1 MADLRSDLEARL
13 AGEVRF
19 DAVSRALYSTD
30 ASVYQIEPV
39 GVAIVRSRE
48 DVLAALA
55 CARAHGVSITARGG
69 GTSQAGQA
77 IGAGLQVDTS
87 KYFNRLLEVNVE
99 ERWARVEPGIVL
111 DELNAQ
117 LAPHRL
123 RFAPDISTA
132 SRATIGGMIS
142 NNSSGARSVRY
153 GKTIDHVLDLH
164 VVLADGSVAHLRPLT
179 PGELDAAC
187 AAETFEG
194 ACYRTVRRL
203 AARHAEEIDRRYP
216 KILRRVGGYNLDAF
230 TPARNSADAGAGAPF
245 NLAKL
250 VVGSEGT
257 LGLIVEARLNLV
269 PLPNAKA
276 VLTIEYD
283 DLLDALGETPAILAH
298 DPSAVEVMDRS
309 ILDHARENPALD
321 AMRRAVLHTDCG
333 ALLCV
338 ELYGDSVAELRQRLD
353 RLEADVRARGVATH
367 TTRATAPADQAR
379 IWKLRESSLGLSMA
393 MKGDAKSIS
402 FVEDTAVA
410 PERLRGFI
418 ERFLEVV
425 RRHGTTAGVY
435 AHASVGCLHVRPVI
449 NLKTAA
455 GVQQFEAIA
464 HEIAGLVLEFGG
476 ALSGEHGDGLVR
488 GPFMARMF
496 GPELYEAF
504 RTVKRTFDPNGLFN
518 PGKIVDAPPL
528 TANLRYGA
536 GYRTPNPAAV
546 FDHSEHGGLGRA
558 VEMCSGVGACR
569 KTLSGTMCPSYMA
582 TRDEAHSTRGR
593 ANTLRLAMTGAL
605 GRDDPRETGLGD
617 RDVYDVLD
625 LCLECRACKTEC
637 PVGVDMARFKSEFL
651 ADYWRRHGTPL
662 RARVLGHIRDL
673 SALASRAAPLV
684 NPWLDR
690 GWVRALNERFFGIDR
705 RRSLPPWARRTLA
718 AAWRQ
723 RSTGDGG
730 RTPAP
735 GSGLAVAAAAAR
747 ANATAVAAA
756 GARADAT
763 AVAAAGAR
771 ADAGAVAAA
780 AARANAKA
788 GARAV
793 APDAVLFNDTFTN
806 YFDPEIGLAAADV
819 LEAAGL
825 TVGLGPDAC
834 CGRPLISQG
843 LLDEARE
850 RAADAVRRLYP
861 LAAAGTP
868 IILLEPSCLSA
879 LTDDAPAL
887 LRGEAQQQA
896 REIAAACVL
905 FEDYLNQRLGDGR
918 AALHLRSGPD
928 EILLHGHCHQ
938 KSLGLVGPAR
948 ALLDRIP
955 GARVTDLDSGC
966 CGMAGSFGYAR
977 EHFDISRQIGE
988 RRLLPAAR
996 SLGPDGVLVAAGTS
1010 CRHQVHD
1017 FTGVRALHPAVLLQS
1032 LLA

>member
-1 MADLRSDLEARL
+1 MGDLRTDLEARL

-30 ASVYQIEPV
+30 ASVYQIQPL

-48 DVLAALA
+48 DVLTALE
-55 CARAHGVSITARGG
+55 CARAHGCSVTARGG

-77 IGAGLQVDTS
+77 IGSGLQVDTS
-87 KYFNRLLEVNVE
+87 KYFNRVLEVNVE
-99 ERWARVEPGIVL
+99 QRWARVEPGIVL

-142 NNSSGARSVRY
+142 NNSSGARSVLY

-164 VVLADGSVAHLRPLT
+164 VALADGSVAHLRPLT
-179 PGELDAAC
+179 REELEEAC
-187 AAETFEG
+187 AADTFEG

-203 AARHAEEIDRRYP
+203 AAEQADEIDRRYP

-230 TPARNSADAGAGAPF
+230 TPARLDAGEPF

-257 LGLIVEARLNLV
+257 LGLILEARLNLV
-269 PLPNAKA
+269 PLPKAKA

-283 DLLDALGETPAILAH
+283 NLLDALGETPAILAH
-298 DPSAVEVMDRS
+298 HPSAIEVMDHS
-309 ILDHARENPALD
+309 ILDHARENPSLD
-321 AMRRAVLHTDCG
+321 AMRRAVLETDCG

-338 ELYGDSVAELRQRLD
+338 ELYGDSSQEIRPRLN
-353 RLEADVRARGVATH
+353 RLESNIRARGVAMH
-367 TTRATAPADQAR
+367 TTCAVAPADQAR

-410 PERLRGFI
+410 PEKLRNFI

-435 AHASVGCLHVRPVI
+435 AHASVGCLHVRPVV
-449 NLKTAA
+449 NMKTAA
-455 GVQQFEAIA
+455 GVQQFESIA
-464 HEIAGLVLEFGG
+464 NEIADLVLEYGG

-488 GPFMARMF
+488 GPFMERMF

-504 RTVKRTFDPNGLFN
+504 RTVKRTFDPEGLFN

-536 GYRTPNPAAV
+536 DYRTPDPAAA
-546 FDHSEHGGLGRA
+546 FDHGEHGGLGRA

-569 KTLSGTMCPSYMA
+569 KTLGGTMCPSYMA

-593 ANTLRLAMTGAL
+593 ANTLRLAMNGGL
-605 GRDDPRETGLGD
+605 GNGSGSRDGGLGD
-617 RDVYDVLD
+617 RSVYDVLD

-662 RARVLGHIRDL
+662 RARMLGHIRSL
-673 SALASRAAPLV
+673 SALASRAAPLI

-690 GWVRALNERFFGIDR
+690 DWVRGLNERLFGIDR
-705 RRSLPPWARRTLA
+705 RRSMPRWAHRTLA
-718 AAWRQ
+718 AAWRRR
-723 RSTGDGG
+723 RS
-730 RTPAP
+730 
-735 GSGLAVAAAAAR
+735 AAR
-747 ANATAVAAA
+747 
-756 GARADAT
+756 GSRS
-763 AVAAAGAR
+763 G
-771 ADAGAVAAA
+771 
-780 AARANAKA
+780 
-788 GARAV
+788 
-793 APDAVLFNDTFTN
+793 APDAILFNDTFTN
-806 YFDPEIGLAAADV
+806 YYDPDIGLAAADV

-825 TVGLGPDAC
+825 TVGLGPHAC

-843 LLDEARE
+843 LLATARDRAE
-850 RAADAVRRLYP
+850 RAVRRLHP

-868 IILLEPSCLSA
+868 IVLLEPSCLSA
-879 LTDDAPAL
+879 LTDDVPDL
-887 LRGEAQQQA
+887 LRGDAQQRA
-896 REIAAACVL
+896 REVAAACVL
-905 FEDYLNQRLGDGR
+905 FEDYLNRRLDDGG
-918 AALHLRSGPD
+918 ATLPLRSGPNR
-928 EILLHGHCHQ
+928 ILLHGHCHQ
-938 KSLGLVGPAR
+938 KSLGLVAPAK
-948 ALLDRIP
+948 ALLERIP
-955 GARVTDLDSGC
+955 GSTVTDLDSGC

-996 SLGPDGVLVAAGTS
+996 ALESGSALVAAGTS

-1017 FTGVRALHPAVLLQS
+1017 FTGVRAQHPAVLLRS
-1032 LLA
+1032 LLG